1 MRIEPGFQ
9 RREMLLFLFT
19 LISLPDVRYKP
30 GISSFS
36 AFHYSRWS
44 VTNVASRPRKAE
56 IPKTPTE
63 EKRMGEPA
71 V

>member
-19 LISLPDVRYKP
+19 LISLPDVKYKP

-44 VTNVASRPRKAE
+44 VTNVTSRPRKAG